1 MILEIQMKQYYNLIT
16 CVVGL
21 GLLTACGS
29 TNPPNQQLTETK
41 MVIQQAE
48 QQGAEDYAPLEIREA
63 KIKLDLAN
71 KAVENKDYDKAILL
85 AEQARV
91 DAELAQVKAQSG
103 KAKAAVAE
111 LRESIRVLKAEIER
125 NQNQD

>member
-1 MILEIQMKQYYNLIT
+1 MNLFYKSLA
-16 CVVGL
+16 CVMGL
-21 GLLTACGS
+21 GLLMACAT
-29 TNPPNQQLTETK
+29 TNPPSQQLTETQ

-48 QQGAEDYAPLEIREA
+48 QLGAEAYAPLELREA
-63 KIKLDLAN
+63 KIKLQLARE
-71 KAVENKDYDKAILL
+71 AVEVKEYEKAINL

-103 KAKAAVAE
+103 KAKKAVAE

-125 NQNQD
+125 NQNID

>member
-1 MILEIQMKQYYNLIT
+1 MNPFFKLSASIAVIA
-16 CVVGL
+16 
-21 GLLTACGS
+21 LLSACAT
-29 TNPPNQQLTETK
+29 TNPPSQQLTETQ

-48 QQGAEDYAPLEIREA
+48 LLGAEEYAPLEIREA
-63 KIKLDLAN
+63 KIKLELARE
-71 KAVENKDYDKAILL
+71 AVEAKEYEKAIKL

-125 NQNQD
+125 NQNID

>member
-1 MILEIQMKQYYNLIT
+1 MKQFYTLIT

-29 TNPPNQQLTETK
+29 TNPPSQQLTETQ

-48 QQGAEDYAPLEIREA
+48 QQGAEEYAPLEIREA
-63 KIKLDLAN
+63 KIKLSQARE
-71 KAVENKDYDKAILL
+71 AVDNKDYEKAILL
-85 AEQARV
+85 AEQARA
-91 DAELAQVKAQSG
+91 DAELAQIKAQSG
-103 KAKAAVAE
+103 KAKKAVAE

>member
-1 MILEIQMKQYYNLIT
+1 MNNNFNLIIS
-16 CVVGL
+16 VLVI

-29 TNPPNQQLTETK
+29 TNPPSQQLTETR

-63 KIKLDLAN
+63 KKKLDLAN
-71 KAVENKDYDKAILL
+71 KAVEDEEYDKAILL

-91 DAELAQVKAQSG
+91 DAELAEIKAQSG
-103 KAKAAVAE
+103 KAKKAVAE
-111 LRESIRVLKAEIER
+111 LRDSIQALKDEIER
-125 NQNQD
+125 NRNNN